1 MSFVPKSLEAGAGW
15 MVKHTQD
22 MFRENFLTGNNR
34 YSLKFS
40 QCRFSFFL
48 TKGNI
53 FSEFRSNDYSLQ
65 ENWKTEKHTKGIT
78 TQREAVLNFGYICHQ
93 YLVLKHHC
101 VHEKLY
107 LYNCRH
113 TKDYLL
119 PLSAAE

>member
-53 FSEFRSNDYSLQ
+53 FSQNLEVMTIHCRKIGKQKS
-65 ENWKTEKHTKGIT
+65 
-78 TQREAVLNFGYICHQ
+78 TQKE
-93 YLVLKHHC
+93 
-101 VHEKLY
+101 
-107 LYNCRH
+107 
-113 TKDYLL
+113 LL
-119 PLSAAE
+119 PREKQC